1 MNFNDDKKD
10 RLYIFITISLI
21 AHLLIFYLVPWGGLS
36 GSLASDGSDQRDF
49 EFIQVVDFQPMPDEP
64 EAVEEQEPDLEPEQ
78 EPEIENNEEIDDY
91 DKTPVINSINFLKKV
106 VDGSIVDVE
115 QLNFVTNWCLFVFNW
130 NNNVLKDKYL
140 EKDIIYIQRATK
152 QNHTINEVHEIL
164 NRLSKEMKKY
174 INSNPPAFEVA
185 KHYIN
190 YLEE

>member
-1 MNFNDDKKD
+1 MDKNECVESIKRFFNQRYMVTTFLGGNLENFRISFN
-10 RLYIFITISLI
+10 TILQHI
-21 AHLLIFYLVPWGGLS
+21 
-36 GSLASDGSDQRDF
+36 
-49 EFIQVVDFQPMPDEP
+49 EK
-64 EAVEEQEPDLEPEQ
+64 
-78 EPEIENNEEIDDY
+78 IENNEEIDDY